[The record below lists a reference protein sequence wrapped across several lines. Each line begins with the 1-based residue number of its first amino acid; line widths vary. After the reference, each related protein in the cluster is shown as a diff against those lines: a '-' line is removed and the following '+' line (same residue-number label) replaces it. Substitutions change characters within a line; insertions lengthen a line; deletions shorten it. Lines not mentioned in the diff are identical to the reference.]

1 MIWLAGLHANIP
13 GSTLKMFPDC
23 GMPNYQAPEPFAKEV
38 TSFLLDWSGVL
49 RGAVDEPVGALDAVQ
64 DGL

>member
-23 GMPNYQAPEPFAKEV
+23 GMPNYQAPEPFAKEA
-38 TSFLLDWSGVL
+38 TSFLLD
-49 RGAVDEPVGALDAVQ
+49 
-64 DGL
+64 